1 MEKMVNVTNRN
12 NGFTGYTIPDTGITR
27 SFNIDETKKIDIEEL
42 KQLQYVPG
50 GEYLL
55 KHFLVIND
63 KSALEV
69 LNMED
74 VEPEYFYT
82 RKEVEELLKNGS
94 IEQLEDALNFAPEG
108 VIDLIKDLA
117 IKLEI
122 PDVRKR
128 NAISERTKCD
138 ISKAIEI
145 NQLSKNQDEEPNT
158 GVKQRRVQP
167 VSTQSTVKER
177 RTAVLNN
184 DKYKIVNK

>member
-82 RKEVEELLKNGS
+82 RKEVEERLKNGS

-108 VIDLIKDLA
+108 VIDLIKDIA
-117 IKLEI
+117 IKTEL
-122 PDVRKR
+122 PDTRKR
-128 NAISERTKCD
+128 KLISEKTGLNIDSAIMINTIMAEEVESTAEPVKKR
-138 ISKAIEI
+138 KAAPIEDQ
-145 NQLSKNQDEEPNT
+145 NGKPTRKAPAPAQ
-158 GVKQRRVQP
+158 
-167 VSTQSTVKER
+167 
-177 RTAVLNN
+177 
-184 DKYKIVNK
+184 DKYKIVG

>member
-27 SFNIDETKKIDIEEL
+27 SFNIDETKKIDIEGL

-94 IEQLEDALNFAPEG
+94 IEQLEDAL
-108 VIDLIKDLA
+108 
-117 IKLEI
+117 
-122 PDVRKR
+122 RK
-128 NAISERTKCD
+128 
-138 ISKAIEI
+138 
-145 NQLSKNQDEEPNT
+145 
-158 GVKQRRVQP
+158 
-167 VSTQSTVKER
+167 
-177 RTAVLNN
+177 TA
-184 DKYKIVNK
+184 

>member
-1 MEKMVNVTNRN
+1 MGKMVNVTNRN

-108 VIDLIKDLA
+108 VIDLIKDIA
-117 IKLEI
+117 IKTEL
-122 PDVRKR
+122 PDTRKR
-128 NAISERTKCD
+128 KLISEKTGLNIDSAIMINTIMAEEVESTAEPVKKR
-138 ISKAIEI
+138 KAAPIE
-145 NQLSKNQDEEPNT
+145 
-158 GVKQRRVQP
+158 VQSGKP
-167 VSTQSTVKER
+167 TRKAPAPAQ
-177 RTAVLNN
+177 
-184 DKYKIVNK
+184 DKYKIVG